1 MEKKKTVGNLAHRRQ
16 ILHQGTNF
24 AVREAYKTLRTN
36 IHFTLS
42 DKTCKRICITS
53 GSAGEGKSITM
64 LNLALSVAES
74 GQKVLLIDADLR
86 RPAIGRL
93 LVEKVA
99 PGLSN
104 VLTGQVS
111 VDEAIRSQVFPNLDI
126 LFSGEVPP
134 NPSELLA
141 SDVFANLIEEMSLRY
156 DYILVDAPPINVVS
170 DAAIIAKRVDG
181 VLLLVR
187 HTKSTKENVRQAV
200 ANLQMV
206 NANILGYVFNG
217 VEFTAKKYYGYY
229 G

>member
-1 MEKKKTVGNLAHRRQ
+1 MEKKKTVGNMAQRRQ

-42 DKTCKRICITS
+42 DKPCKRICITS

-93 LVEKVA
+93 LVERIA

-104 VLTGQVS
+104 VLTEQVS
-111 VDEAIRSQVFPNLDI
+111 IEDAIRQQVFPNLDI

-141 SDVFANLIEEMSLRY
+141 SDKFAVLIEEMSKRY

-217 VEFTAKKYYGYY
+217 VEFTPKKYYGYY

>member
-24 AVREAYKTLRTN
+24 VVREAYKTLRTN

-111 VDEAIRSQVFPNLDI
+111 SDEAIRSQVFPNLDI

-141 SDVFANLIEEMSLRY
+141 SDKFMALIGEMSQRY

-200 ANLQMV
+200 SNLQMV

-217 VEFTAKKYYGYY
+217 VEFSPKKYYGYY

>member
-1 MEKKKTVGNLAHRRQ
+1 MEKKKTVGNMAQRRQ

-42 DKTCKRICITS
+42 DKPCKRICITS

-93 LVEKVA
+93 LVERIA

-104 VLTGQVS
+104 VLTEQVS
-111 VDEAIRSQVFPNLDI
+111 IEDAIRQQVFPNLDI

-141 SDVFANLIEEMSLRY
+141 SDKFAELIEEMSKRY

-187 HTKSTKENVRQAV
+187 HTKSTRENVRQAV

-217 VEFTAKKYYGYY
+217 VEFTPKKYYGYY

>member
-1 MEKKKTVGNLAHRRQ
+1 MEKKKTTGNLTQRRQ

-42 DKTCKRICITS
+42 DKKCKKICITS
-53 GSAGEGKSITM
+53 GSAGEGKSITI
-64 LNLALSVAES
+64 LNLALSMAES

-93 LVEKVA
+93 LVEKSV

-104 VLTGQVS
+104 VLGGQVS
-111 VDEAIRSQVFPNLDI
+111 ADEAIRSQVFPGLDI

-141 SDVFANLIEEMSLRY
+141 SEGFAALIEKMAEQY

-170 DAAIIAKRVDG
+170 DAAIVAKRVDG

-200 ANLQMV
+200 SGLQMV
-206 NANILGYVFNG
+206 GANILGYVFNG
-217 VEFTAKKYYGYY
+217 VEFNPKKYYGYY

>member
-1 MEKKKTVGNLAHRRQ
+1 MEKKKTVGNMAQRRQ

-42 DKTCKRICITS
+42 DKPCKRICITS

-93 LVEKVA
+93 LVERIA

-104 VLTGQVS
+104 VLTEQVS
-111 VDEAIRSQVFPNLDI
+111 IEDAIRQQVFPNLDI

-141 SDVFANLIEEMSLRY
+141 SDKFAALIEEMSKRY
-156 DYILVDAPPINVVS
+156 DYILVDAEEEAALAQQYRVMQAPTFVV
-170 DAAIIAKRVDG
+170 VDKEG
-181 VLLLVR
+181 V
-187 HTKSTKENVRQAV
+187 HKY
-200 ANLQMV
+200 V
-206 NANILGYVFNG
+206 NASNI
-217 VEFTAKKYYGYY
+217 KKYVDSFIDK
-229 G
+229 